1 MSEAVLLAA
10 FALLVLGVV
19 GTVVPLLPGALL
31 SLAGVYLYWWGTGY
45 ADPGPAVLAA
55 LTLVGVFAVAVDYFG
70 GAIAARSGGASW
82 WTTALA
88 ATAGVLLLLVS
99 GPLGLLVGCA
109 GTVFLL
115 EYGRHRNPREGAK
128 TALYATVG
136 VLASAVVQALLALS
150 ILAAMVAVALF

>member
-1 MSEAVLLAA
+1 MSEAVALAA

-45 ADPGPAVLAA
+45 AAPGPAVLAA
-55 LTLVGVFAVAVDYFG
+55 LTLVGVAAVAVDYFG

-88 ATAGVLLLLVS
+88 ATAGVLLMLVS
-99 GPLGLLVGCA
+99 GPFGLLVGVA
-109 GTVFLL
+109 GTVFVL
-115 EYGRHRNPREGAK
+115 EYGRHRDAREGAW

-150 ILAAMVAVALF
+150 MLVAMLAVALL